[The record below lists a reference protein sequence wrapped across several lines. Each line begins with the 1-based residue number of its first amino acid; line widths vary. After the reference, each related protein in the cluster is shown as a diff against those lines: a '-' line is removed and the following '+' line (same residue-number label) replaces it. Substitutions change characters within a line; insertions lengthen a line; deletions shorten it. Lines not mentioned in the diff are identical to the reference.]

1 MSDLLDKAVLIGLGL
16 EKKAKEMFEELEKA
30 GRAGKSAAAEA
41 PTEET
46 PAGLNA
52 KQQAENKLVEEGIR
66 ILKEMLSTVK
76 GGKEKLDKELASS
89 AEKILE
95 RLHIPT
101 QSELDVIKEMA
112 RVSRE
117 KVDKLEKI
125 VQELESRLGK

>member
-16 EKKAKEMFEELEKA
+16 EKKAKEIFEELEKA
-30 GRAGKSAAAEA
+30 GQAGKEARTAAPAGAE
-41 PTEET
+41 
-46 PAGLNA
+46 GLNA

-89 AEKILE
+89 AEKILA
-95 RLHIPT
+95 RLHVPT
-101 QSELDVIKEMA
+101 ESELDVIKEMA

-125 VQELESRLGK
+125 VQELETRLGK